1 MADRSSLIDYSK
13 SGGIARITIERA
25 DKLNALDAGMVA
37 QLNRVCLEI
46 DSDPSVRIALLS
58 AAGDRAFS
66 AGGDIKAW
74 GDLTPQEFARDWL
87 RRGHDA
93 FNTLARLRVPLIAVL
108 CGDVLGGGLEL
119 AATADLR
126 IAEDHIRFGQP
137 EAGIGIIPG
146 WSGTQ
151 RAVRRFG
158 AGPVRR
164 MALFGEILSAEQA
177 LAAGIVDHLVEKGAG
192 MAKAESIAATVLSRG
207 PAATAAIKM
216 LINAAEG
223 EERESAIETLAGL
236 AVSQSGEPAKGVDA
250 FRKKQKPEF

>member
-1 MADRSSLIDYSK
+1 MADRSSLISYSK
-13 SGGIARITIERA
+13 SGGIARITIDRA

-37 QLNRVCLEI
+37 ELNRVCVDI
-46 DSDPSVRIALLS
+46 DSDAAVRIALLA

-74 GDLTPQEFARDWL
+74 GDLTPQQFAQDWL

-93 FNTLARLRVPLIAVL
+93 FNALARLRIPVIAVL

-164 MALFGEILSAEQA
+164 MALFGEILSAEQS

-192 MAKAESIAATVLSRG
+192 MARAESVAETVLSRG
-207 PAATAAIKM
+207 PAATEAIKM

-236 AVSQSGEPAKGVDA
+236 AVSRSGESEKGVEA
-250 FRKKQKPEF
+250 FRKKRKPEF